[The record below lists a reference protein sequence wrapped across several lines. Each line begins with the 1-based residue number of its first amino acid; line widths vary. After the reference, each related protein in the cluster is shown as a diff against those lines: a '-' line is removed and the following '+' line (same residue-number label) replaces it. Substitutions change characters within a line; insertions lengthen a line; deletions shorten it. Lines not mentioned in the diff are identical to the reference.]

1 MTTNTLVSIA
11 MAPFE
16 PLEDREWAV
25 IGGYLQKYRFTLPV
39 SRSNTQS
46 EVAGPTI
53 TSYAAIPPRPTLE
66 SLPYDR
72 SEPKRTPR
80 VYLDHNRDR
89 SDADDGTGPIAA
101 TGIRRHDG
109 SSGIGRHH
117 SIWPHLL
124 VTRICGNSKPIICFR
139 LYGR

>member
-1 MTTNTLVSIA
+1 MGGDRWLPAKISVYASGVTLKYA
-11 MAPFE
+11 
-16 PLEDREWAV
+16 
-25 IGGYLQKYRFTLPV
+25 IGGRGTDDHIICRDPA
-39 SRSNTQS
+39 ST
-46 EVAGPTI
+46 A
-53 TSYAAIPPRPTLE
+53 LE

-124 VTRICGNSKPIICFR
+124 VTRIYGNSKPIICFR
-139 LYGR
+139 FYGR